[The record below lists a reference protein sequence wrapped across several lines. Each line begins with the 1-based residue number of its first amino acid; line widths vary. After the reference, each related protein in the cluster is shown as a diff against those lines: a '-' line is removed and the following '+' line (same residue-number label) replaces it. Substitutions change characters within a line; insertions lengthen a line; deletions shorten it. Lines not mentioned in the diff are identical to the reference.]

1 MRHTVSEI
9 QIVPVKAKDGLV
21 GFASFVIDNA
31 FYIGSVGI
39 YAKLSGDGF
48 RLTYPTRKRAAG
60 NLNIFHPIN
69 KEVATVI
76 EQAVARKFETVM
88 Q

>member
-1 MRHTVSEI
+1 MQHTISEV
-9 QIVPVKAKDGLV
+9 QIVPIKSKDGLV
-21 GFASFVIDNA
+21 GFASFVIYNA

-39 YAKLSGDGF
+39 YLKLNGNGY
-48 RLTYPTRKRAAG
+48 RLTYPTRKRTIG
-60 NLNIFHPIN
+60 NLNICHPIN
-69 KEVATVI
+69 KEIATAI